1 MSDYL
6 ALVMFPALIG
16 FIISGFPIAFSM
28 IVVATLFG
36 VMQFGDAAAYQLLTK
51 IEDTASNSIL
61 AAVPL
66 FIFMGAMLERSGIA
80 ERLFTAIHFW
90 TRRLPGGLGVGA
102 VIMGTLFA
110 AASGVVG
117 ATEAVIGLLAIP
129 VMLKHQYSKSLMS
142 GTICASGSLGT
153 AIPPSITVVVLGPVA
168 SVSVG
173 SLFSGLMFP
182 GFLMALLFLLYIVLV
197 AYLKPEMAPRMSATE
212 GESAT
217 LGEKLKVTFGA
228 LLPTMALIV
237 TVLGTILL
245 GIATP
250 TEAAACGAL
259 GSVVLALAY
268 RNLTLDVLW
277 NSAKRTLNIS
287 AMILLIVL
295 GGNMFAGVFFA
306 AGGMATVQSLLMDTG
321 LSPWMILG
329 MILLIAFLAGFVL
342 DMISVVL
349 IVIPVAMPIVRALG
363 FDEIWFCV
371 AFLVVMQTSYLTPPL
386 APSIF
391 YLRAITPPEVTLKHM
406 YTGVIPFI
414 VVQLIVLALVLAFPS
429 LALWLPDQLSGPS
442 WK

>member
-6 ALVMFPALIG
+6 ALIMFPALIG
-16 FIISGFPIAFSM
+16 LIVVGFPIAFSM

-36 VMQFGDAAAYQLLTK
+36 IAQFGDAAAYQLLTK

-66 FIFMGAMLERSGIA
+66 FIFMGAMLENSGIA
-80 ERLFTAIHFW
+80 ERLFGAIHLW

-102 VIMGTLFA
+102 VIMGTVFA

-117 ATEAVIGLLAIP
+117 ATEAVIGMLAVP
-129 VMLKHQYSKSLMS
+129 VMLKHQYDKSLIS

-168 SVSVG
+168 GVSVG
-173 SLFSGLMFP
+173 SLFSGLLFP
-182 GFLMALLFLLYIVLV
+182 GFLMAVLFLLYIVFI
-197 AYLKPEMAPRMSATE
+197 AAMKPQLAPRLDDQEARPSW
-212 GESAT
+212 GEM
-217 LGEKLKVTFGA
+217 LWVTFSA
-228 LLPTMALIV
+228 LLPTMGLIMI
-237 TVLGTILL
+237 VLGTILM
-245 GIATP
+245 GVATP

-259 GSVVLALAY
+259 GSVLLALAY
-268 RNLTLDVLW
+268 RNLTAAVLW
-277 NSAKRTLNIS
+277 QAAIRTLNIT

-306 AGGMATVQSLLMDTG
+306 SGGMATVQSMLMDTG
-321 LSPWMILG
+321 MSPWLILG
-329 MILLIAFLAGFVL
+329 TILLIAFLAGFVL

-349 IVIPVAMPIVRALG
+349 IVIPVAMPIVGSLG

-406 YTGVIPFI
+406 YKGVMPFI
-414 VVQLIVLALVLAFPS
+414 ALQLIVLALVLAFPS
-429 LALWLPDQLSGPS
+429 LALWLPDALSGPS

>member
-6 ALVMFPALIG
+6 ALIMFPSLIG
-16 FIISGFPIAFSM
+16 LIVLGFPIAFSM

-36 VMQFGDAAAYQLLTK
+36 IAQFGDAAAYQLLTK

-66 FIFMGAMLERSGIA
+66 FIFMGAMLENSGIA
-80 ERLFTAIHFW
+80 ERLFGAIHLW

-102 VIMGTLFA
+102 VIMGTVFA

-117 ATEAVIGLLAIP
+117 ATEAVIGMLAVP
-129 VMLKHQYSKSLMS
+129 VMLKHRYDKSLIS

-168 SVSVG
+168 GVSVG
-173 SLFSGLMFP
+173 SLFSGLLFP
-182 GFLMALLFLLYIVLV
+182 GFLMAVLFLLYIVFI
-197 AYLKPEMAPRMSATE
+197 AAMKPRLAPRLDDAQARPSW
-212 GESAT
+212 GEM
-217 LGEKLKVTFGA
+217 LWVTFSA
-228 LLPTMALIV
+228 LLPTMGLIMI
-237 TVLGTILL
+237 VLGTILM
-245 GIATP
+245 GVATP

-259 GSVVLALAY
+259 GSVLLALAY
-268 RNLTLDVLW
+268 RNLTAAVLW
-277 NSAKRTLNIS
+277 QAAIRTLNIT

-306 AGGMATVQSLLMDTG
+306 SGGMATVQSMLMETG
-321 LSPWMILG
+321 MSPWLILG
-329 MILLIAFLAGFVL
+329 TILLIAFLAGFVL

-349 IVIPVAMPIVRALG
+349 IVIPVAMPIVGALG

-406 YTGVIPFI
+406 YKGVMPFI
-414 VVQLIVLALVLAFPS
+414 GLQLIVLALVLAFPS
-429 LALWLPDQLSGPS
+429 LALWLPDALSGPS